1 VGGQANAALI
11 EFLADIL
18 DVKKRSVEIVRGEK
32 SRDKLIDVAG
42 LSVDAL
48 SERLKAFRQP

>member
-1 VGGQANAALI
+1 VDGQANAALI

-42 LSVDAL
+42 LSVDEL